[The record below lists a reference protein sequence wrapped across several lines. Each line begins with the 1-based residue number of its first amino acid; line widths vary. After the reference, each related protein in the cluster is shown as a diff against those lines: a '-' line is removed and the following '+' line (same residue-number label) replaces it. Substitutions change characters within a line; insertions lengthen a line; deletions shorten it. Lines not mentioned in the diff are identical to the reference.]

1 VLILIVLSDR
11 LVHTGFG
18 HDAVETF
25 IIGAALSATSL
36 STTFAVITGASKSV
50 ALSQT
55 RVGAVLVSAAVIDD
69 VTGLVMISV
78 FHDLGSLSEGGHVN
92 IGWLIGRPI
101 VAPAAMA
108 ILLRSS
114 RTGFSLLFFEATSS
128 GSSPSSTTRPK
139 SCS

>member
-11 LVHTGFG
+11 LLHTGFG

-36 STTFAVITGASKSV
+36 STTFAVIASASKSV

-69 VTGLVMISV
+69 VTGLVMSSV
-78 FHDLGSLSEGGHVN
+78 FHDLGSLSEGGNFN
-92 IGWLIGRPI
+92 IGWLIGRLI
-101 VAPAAMA
+101 VTPAAMA

-114 RTGFSLLFFEATSS
+114 RSGFSLLFFEGTSS